1 MEIYYPLYYKEFRCL
16 ADKCPNSCCVGW
28 EIGIDEDIMQKYDSL
43 TEPQKSD
50 ICKHIHDGAIKLTC
64 DGRCPFLDSEGLC
77 KIISSLGDEYISEI
91 CREHPR
97 FYNRIAGRNECG
109 IGASCPEA
117 CRLILMQ
124 DDYCQFTL
132 SHVSEEKIGVETDFD
147 TIKYRNTIY
156 SVLSDRSIGYSDR
169 KERVKSEFVIP
180 ELSFEDKKRLLS
192 ELEYLEIEHK
202 GAFSVGKSALGEL
215 EIYCERFLAYLIFRH
230 VSVATSYENLR
241 ARLGFCLLLCEL
253 LENFCSQGTGF
264 AEIVDFA
271 RVISEEIEYSQDN
284 CDAIIFEFE
293 CLLN

>member
-1 MEIYYPLYYKEFRCL
+1 
-16 ADKCPNSCCVGW
+16 
-28 EIGIDEDIMQKYDSL
+28 MQKYNSL

-117 CRLILMQ
+117 CRLILTQ
-124 DDYCQFTL
+124 NDYCQFAL

-147 TIKYRNTIY
+147 TIEYRSEIY
-156 SVLSDRSIGYSDR
+156 SILSDDGLRYSER
-169 KERVKSEFVIP
+169 ISRIKERYGVPILTSRGKNVI
-180 ELSFEDKKRLLS
+180 LSD
-192 ELEYLEIEHK
+192 LEYLNDEHRDMLR
-202 GAFSVGKSALGEL
+202 VGKSASTDA

-230 VSVATSYENLR
+230 LSVAQSYENMR
-241 ARLGFCLLLCEL
+241 ARLGFCLLLCEI
-253 LENFCSQGTGF
+253 LENFCSQGTDF

-271 RVISEEIEYSQDN
+271 RVISEEIEYSEDN

>member
-1 MEIYYPLYYKEFRCL
+1 
-16 ADKCPNSCCVGW
+16 
-28 EIGIDEDIMQKYDSL
+28 MQKYNSL

-50 ICKHIHDGAIKLTC
+50 ICKHIHDGAIRLTS
-64 DGRCPFLDSEGLC
+64 DGRCPFLDRAGLC
-77 KIISSLGDEYISEI
+77 KIISSLGDDYISAI

-117 CRLILMQ
+117 CRLILTQ

-132 SHVSEEKIGVETDFD
+132 SRVSEEKIGEETDFD
-147 TIKYRNTIY
+147 TIKYRDAIY

-169 KERVKSEFVIP
+169 KERIKSEFRIP
-180 ELSFEDKKRLLS
+180 ELSLEHKRGILS

-230 VSVATSYENLR
+230 LSVAQSYENMR
-241 ARLGFCLLLCEL
+241 ARLGFCLLLCEI
-253 LENFCSQGTGF
+253 LENFCQNGVSFDEIVGF
-264 AEIVDFA
+264 ARI
-271 RVISEEIEYSQDN
+271 ISEEIEYSEDN